1 MKLLLEV
8 LTEFVSMFWADA
20 GLCLGA
26 LGVVATIGVAH
37 HWGWFGDAESAL
49 ALSIGCVLVL
59 WLSVWFAY
67 RRSVGSRRTEAKLA
81 SERIG

>member
-1 MKLLLEV
+1 MRLLLEV

-26 LGVVATIGVAH
+26 LAVVATIGAAH
-37 HWGWFGDAESAL
+37 HGGWFGDAESAL
-49 ALSIGCVLVL
+49 ALSLGCVLVL

-67 RRSVGSRRTEAKLA
+67 QGADRSART
-81 SERIG
+81 

>member
-8 LTEFVSMFWADA
+8 VTEFVSMFWADA

-26 LGVVATIGVAH
+26 LAVAAAIGAAR
-37 HWGWFGDAESAL
+37 HWGRLGDTESAL
-49 ALSIGCVLVL
+49 ALSLGCVLVL

-67 RRSVGSRRTEAKLA
+67 RRSDRSARVTARA
-81 SERIG
+81 

>member
-8 LTEFVSMFWADA
+8 VTEFVSMFWADA

-26 LGVVATIGVAH
+26 LAVVATIGAAH

-49 ALSIGCVLVL
+49 ALSLGCVLVL

-67 RRSVGSRRTEAKLA
+67 QGSDRAART
-81 SERIG
+81 

>member
-26 LGVVATIGVAH
+26 LGVVATIGVTRR
-37 HWGWFGDAESAL
+37 WGWFGDAGSAL
-49 ALSIGCVLVL
+49 ALSLGCVLVL
-59 WLSVWFAY
+59 WLSVWFAHG
-67 RRSVGSRRTEAKLA
+67 RWVRSRRAEVHGL
-81 SERIG
+81 

>member
-26 LGVVATIGVAH
+26 LAVVATAGAAH
-37 HWGWFGDAESAL
+37 RWGWLGDAQCAL
-49 ALSIGCVLVL
+49 AFSFGCVLVL
-59 WLSVWFAY
+59 WLSVWSAY
-67 RRSVGSRRTEAKLA
+67 RGRLVLHARTGGAALL
-81 SERIG
+81 